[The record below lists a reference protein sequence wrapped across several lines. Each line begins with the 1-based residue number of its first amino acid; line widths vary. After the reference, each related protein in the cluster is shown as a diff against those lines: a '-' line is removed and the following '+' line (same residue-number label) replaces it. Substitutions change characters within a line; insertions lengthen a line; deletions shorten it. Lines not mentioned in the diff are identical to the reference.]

1 MAFFKIDVELEWLGL
16 AFICAFAIYI
26 IYRKANR
33 LPDPPKLSSDQE
45 ETCQEDLVLDKCEEI
60 ADYFQCFDEKLDV
73 AFEKLLETDEDDIQS
88 LSDLRDY
95 CEKMFSYLVDSDSK
109 YDVIK
114 FVGDFAA
121 DFKNSRLF
129 NLISDK
135 NVEIGWH
142 KCKLLVSIE
151 ELRKVCENISYTFTA
166 ISDDSSTLCQDE
178 QVKIFSKLG
187 EASTRL
193 NDSHVAPYFKAEK
206 FKIGE
211 VDEYLK
217 VCIEQLSDEK

>member
-1 MAFFKIDVELEWLGL
+1 MASFKIDVEMELLGF
-16 AFICAFAIYI
+16 ASICAFATYI

-33 LPDPPKLSSDQE
+33 LPDPPKLSCDQVRDR
-45 ETCQEDLVLDKCEEI
+45 CKRI
-60 ADYFQCFDEKLDV
+60 ADYFQHFHEQLDDAFD
-73 AFEKLLETDEDDIQS
+73 KLLYETDEDDIQE
-88 LSDLRDY
+88 LSHFRDD
-95 CEKMFSYLVDSDSK
+95 CKKMFYNLVCVSDSNR
-109 YDVIK
+109 DVIK

-121 DFKNSRLF
+121 DFKNSCLF

-135 NVEIGWH
+135 NAGIIWQRN
-142 KCKLLVSIE
+142 KLLVSIE
-151 ELRKVCENISYTFTA
+151 ELRKACLKFSSLFTR
-166 ISDDSSTLCQDE
+166 ISDDSSTLCTDE
-178 QVKIFSKLG
+178 QVKIFSELR